1 MTNSTKIKKLPAFS
15 KRRRTA
21 QSICPLD
28 GVEIVREGTGVSPGI
43 VIGRVFIYDTLL
55 KTVPQYKICEEEV
68 PAEQQRFLNAVQDTL
83 HQFDVIL
90 DKAKDIFEGDPLS
103 SLFDVYRHML
113 KGSRLIRGVCNR
125 IKNAQINAEAA
136 VQTEIAAIADVF
148 ATMNDSY
155 ISARIEDIRSVGAK
169 IIRNLQSE
177 AKEKKIHLPENAV
190 IIANDLSAADTA
202 LLNLKKISAFVITG
216 GSAQSHTALL
226 ARSLGMPAIVGI
238 PDLMRIAQTGD
249 IIIIDGTYGKVILCP
264 TQENIDLYRKYRSD
278 FLRWKRSL
286 KRLRSQPSVTS
297 DQVFIRLKGNIDLP
311 HEVDFLL
318 QTGVDGIGLIR
329 SEYMFLNRRDMPGE
343 DEQFEILRTIASR
356 MEGKPITFRTFDV
369 GGDKSPDILH
379 TPKTE
384 NPALGL
390 RGIRFALKTQG
401 LLKMQFR
408 AVLKAC
414 CFGDIQILLP
424 MVTSVEEITT
434 AKKLLAECAEEL
446 REKNIPLPDQM
457 PRLGVMIET
466 PAAAL
471 EVETLA
477 GHCDFL
483 SIGTND
489 LIQYTL
495 AVDRT
500 DSSVA
505 PLFNPL
511 HPSIL
516 KLLKRTAD
524 AANTAHIPVSICGE
538 MASNH
543 RYAAVLIGLGIHE
556 LSMPAI
562 NIPMVKERIRS
573 LSLAETEHFANRLLS
588 LCMPSDIVKTFNDFE
603 EGARFY

>member
-408 AVLKAC
+408 AVLRAC

-477 GHCDFL
+477 GNCDFL

>member
-15 KRRRTA
+15 KRRKTGR
-21 QSICPLD
+21 SVCPLD
-28 GVEIVREGTGVSPGI
+28 GAEIVREGTGVSPGI

-55 KTVPQYKICEEEV
+55 KSVPQYRINEEDV
-68 PAEQQRFLNAVQDTL
+68 PAEQQRFLSAVQNTL
-83 HQFDVIL
+83 HQFDSIL
-90 DKAKDIFEGDPLS
+90 DKAKDAFEDDPLS

-113 KGSRLIRGVCNR
+113 KGSRLIRGVCSR
-125 IKNAQINAEAA
+125 IKNGQINAEAA

-148 ATMNDSY
+148 AAMDDVY
-155 ISARIEDIRSVGAK
+155 ISARIEDIRSVGAR
-169 IIRNLQSE
+169 ILRNLQTE
-177 AKEKKIHLPENAV
+177 AKEKTLHLPENAV
-190 IIANDLSAADTA
+190 VIANDLSAADTA
-202 LLNLKKISAFVITG
+202 LLNLKKITAFVTTG
-216 GSAQSHTALL
+216 GSVQSHTALL
-226 ARSLGMPAIVGI
+226 ARSLGIPAIVGI
-238 PDLMRIAQTGD
+238 PDLMRVAQTGD

-264 TQENIDLYRKYRSD
+264 TQENVDLYRKYRSD

-318 QTGVDGIGLIR
+318 QTGVDGIGLMR
-329 SEYMFLNRRDMPGE
+329 SEYMFLNRRDLPSE
-343 DEQFEILRTIASR
+343 DEQFEILRQIASR
-356 MEGKPITFRTFDV
+356 MEGKPVTFRTFDV
-369 GGDKSPDILH
+369 GGDKCPDVLH
-379 TPKTE
+379 TAKTE

-390 RGIRFALKTQG
+390 RGIRFALKTSA
-401 LLKMQFR
+401 LLKTQFR
-408 AVLKAC
+408 AVLRAC
-414 CFGDIQILLP
+414 CFGDIRILLP
-424 MVTSVEEITT
+424 MVTSVEEVVS
-434 AKKLLAECAEEL
+434 AKKLLAECENEL
-446 REKNIPLPDQM
+446 REKSVPLPDRPPQ
-457 PRLGVMIET
+457 LGVMIET

-471 EVETLA
+471 EAGVLA
-477 GHCDFL
+477 ANCDFL

-505 PLFNPL
+505 SLFNPL

-516 KLLKRTAD
+516 KLLKKTVES
-524 AANTAHIPVSICGE
+524 ANSAHVPVSICGE

-573 LSLAETEHFANRLLS
+573 LSLTEMEHFVNRLLS
-588 LCMPSDIVKTFNDFE
+588 LSAPSDIVKTFNAFE
-603 EGARFY
+603 EGVRFY